1 MSRGMGL
8 TSLNVISVRAHDAVA
23 GSVDKNDAACC
34 GMNDDAD
41 PELIPL
47 KFPLRTVRYDIIS
60 SI

>member
-8 TSLNVISVRAHDAVA
+8 SNGISVRAHDVVA
-23 GSVDKNDAACC
+23 GSVDKNDAAWC

-47 KFPLRTVRYDIIS
+47 TFPLRTVRYDIIS